1 VHVVTTDPAAAFCP
15 ACGVVSSSV
24 RQRRTTSPRD
34 LPYGEQRLAVRWH
47 KVQYAC
53 REGRCPRKAFTE
65 QIAEL
70 PAGARITGRLRRQV
84 GAAVGDG
91 QAVSVAGAGL
101 LSWPIAHGAFIGH
114 AAALLTEP
122 TAVTVLGIDE
132 TRRGRPRWTRCEA
145 TGAWVKL
152 ERFETNFVD
161 VAGPQGLLGQA
172 SGRRKD
178 NVIAWLDERGQDWK
192 DQIQIVAMD
201 PCATYRAAVRQA
213 LLNALIVADHFHLVS
228 LANKTVTKVRRR
240 VTLDTT
246 GHRGTAKDPIWA
258 KRTRLLRAKA
268 SLASCHAAHM
278 TATVP
283 IVLRVAVL
291 TAIHVETTALAA
303 HLENPQDVLVRGVV
317 HVKGRLCASV
327 FPCDVSIREIGP
339 GNINTALHAGQVQ
352 AIGEA
357 DILLF
362 VGIAGALKD
371 LNIGDVVAATEVSW
385 LHRGKVVDGRLLHRE
400 KQSHCTSELV
410 SIARMTARNHKW

>member
-1 VHVVTTDPAAAFCP
+1 
-15 ACGVVSSSV
+15 
-24 RQRRTTSPRD
+24 
-34 LPYGEQRLAVRWH
+34 
-47 KVQYAC
+47 
-53 REGRCPRKAFTE
+53 
-65 QIAEL
+65 
-70 PAGARITGRLRRQV
+70 LRRQV

-228 LANKTVTKVRRR
+228 LANKTVTEVRRR
-240 VTLDTT
+240 VTVDTT

-258 KRTRLLRAKA
+258 KRTRLLRAKEHLSPEA
-268 SLASCHAAHM
+268 FTKMWNGLIDNDPSGQILSAWIGKEELRKLLALAKTGGTRHDVAHQLFRCNSWCANSAVPELERLASTIEAWW
-278 TATVP
+278 P
-283 IVLRVAVL
+283 EVLGFL
-291 TAIHVETTALAA
+291 QT
-303 HLENPQDVLVRGVV
+303 GVT
-317 HVKGRLCASV
+317 
-327 FPCDVSIREIGP
+327 
-339 GNINTALHAGQVQ
+339 N
-352 AIGEA
+352 
-357 DILLF
+357 
-362 VGIAGALKD
+362 
-371 LNIGDVVAATEVSW
+371 AATEATNRTVKTAARTAYGFRN
-385 LHRGKVVDGRLLHRE
+385 LDNQRRRVRCACTRCHRRATD
-400 KQSHCTSELV
+400 C
-410 SIARMTARNHKW
+410 